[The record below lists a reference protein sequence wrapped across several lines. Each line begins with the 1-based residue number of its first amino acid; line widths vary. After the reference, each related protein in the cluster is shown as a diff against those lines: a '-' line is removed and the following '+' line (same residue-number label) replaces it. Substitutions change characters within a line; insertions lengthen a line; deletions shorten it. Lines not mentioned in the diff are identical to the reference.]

1 MTRSR
6 LQMKIDILKTLE
18 DENPLVPNRILGMTS
33 MRARA
38 SMNHLVLMQ
47 MLSELETK
55 GFLRVEVVGTDER
68 PYKRLVYKTEEGA
81 KAIRDYESLLE
92 NLGETT

>member
-1 MTRSR
+1 MKRSR
-6 LQMKIDILKTLE
+6 LQMKIDVLKILE
-18 DENPLVPNRILGMTS
+18 DETPVVPNRISGM
-33 MRARA
+33 ANI
-38 SMNHLVLMQ
+38 NHLVLMQ
-47 MLSELETK
+47 ILSELETK
-55 GFLRVEVVGTDER
+55 GFLTVEVVGKGKK